1 VVFRKLNS
9 PVHHPSSSPR
19 GAFHLLAVFRR
30 HTFRLSEASVSLAL
44 HSILGGAPAGF
55 HVTCF
60 RDHHFRFSVASR
72 HVSFMIRD
80 LNRVTTTH
88 FDVYFHLWREG
99 GGGLTGLG
107 NGIVGSGRRK
117 LPGNG
122 LSAAGANH
130 LPPSMSPLCTI
141 LCRIPPR
148 LNPPHVNLLLV
159 SNLEISHAA
168 SILLKPLSLGPPKL
182 ALLC

>member
-19 GAFHLLAVFRR
+19 GAFHLQAVFKR

-72 HVSFMIRD
+72 HAGFMVRD
-80 LNRVTTTH
+80 LNRVTTSH
-88 FDVYFHLWREG
+88 FDVYFHLWRDGG

-117 LPGNG
+117 LPGNR

-130 LPPSMSPLCTI
+130 LPPSMSPLRTI
-141 LCRIPPR
+141 LCRISPR
-148 LNPPHVNLLLV
+148 LNPPHV
-159 SNLEISHAA
+159 
-168 SILLKPLSLGPPKL
+168 
-182 ALLC
+182 